1 MRKVAVFTIVLII
14 ALILFSAAL
23 TVSLSAGATNFQT
36 IRILADG
43 SVEPATAPLRRDGNT
58 YYFTGNV
65 QASSLVQSAFVI
77 EKDNIVI
84 DGAGYT
90 LQGTYNGTKDIEWT
104 VGQGPYNGTELLPW
118 TVGLDI
124 ADRSRGNL
132 TIKNLNVKN
141 FSIGLFIWT
150 SNNTIIGNSVTDNE
164 VGIMIS
170 ESSNSII
177 GNYIANNDEGVFLA
191 VNSSG
196 CFAENMTSYRNSFI
210 NNIKQVSG
218 CQCTDTVENCTV
230 YSTNI
235 WDNGGEGNYWSDYT
249 GVDNDKDGK
258 GDSPYTIDL
267 KNQDRYPLMESAASL
282 PTANPEFPTTLV
294 LTATA
299 GVTVAGAGLL
309 FYFRKRN
316 R

>member
-124 ADRSRGNL
+124 ADRSRGN
-132 TIKNLNVKN
+132 
-141 FSIGLFIWT
+141 
-150 SNNTIIGNSVTDNE
+150 
-164 VGIMIS
+164 
-170 ESSNSII
+170 
-177 GNYIANNDEGVFLA
+177 
-191 VNSSG
+191 
-196 CFAENMTSYRNSFI
+196 
-210 NNIKQVSG
+210 
-218 CQCTDTVENCTV
+218 
-230 YSTNI
+230 
-235 WDNGGEGNYWSDYT
+235 
-249 GVDNDKDGK
+249 
-258 GDSPYTIDL
+258 
-267 KNQDRYPLMESAASL
+267 
-282 PTANPEFPTTLV
+282 
-294 LTATA
+294 
-299 GVTVAGAGLL
+299 
-309 FYFRKRN
+309 
-316 R
+316 